1 MFIKLRNFLILLFS
15 FVLLTSVANSAKFP
29 DGYPECWQ
37 DPENPV
43 KLDPAEPEQFCPLS
57 TKVGHTFFL
66 VDFTSPL
73 KKAQVDWITGRIF

>member
-37 DPENPV
+37 D
-43 KLDPAEPEQFCPLS
+43 S
-57 TKVGHTFFL
+57 
-66 VDFTSPL
+66 
-73 KKAQVDWITGRIF
+73 KKSCQIGS